1 MRNVV
6 FLKWDF
12 NFSELSK
19 QSPFEKSYFSPDFLF
34 PLKFPSSS
42 LWIPVKE
49 HCQVEFFNI
58 FTFCLQLNFAINN
71 KPSNSISID
80 VLSTLKCFILF
91 KMVERQKFKLLT
103 FQKVFPSDPSKGV
116 CWILWKANLNPI
128 MPTYNTLLLSS
139 SSGKKNFTVKV
150 RHSVRRRSYTWLPQV
165 P

>member
-1 MRNVV
+1 MMNVV

-80 VLSTLKCFILF
+80 VLSTLKCFVLF

-116 CWILWKANLNPI
+116 CWILWKAKSHHANI
-128 MPTYNTLLLSS
+128 QHSFVIVIIRKNTFGCYHNNSKY
-139 SSGKKNFTVKV
+139 SG
-150 RHSVRRRSYTWLPQV
+150 
-165 P
+165 

>member
-1 MRNVV
+1 MMNVV

-80 VLSTLKCFILF
+80 VLSTLKCFVLF
-91 KMVERQKFKLLT
+91 KMLERQKFKLLT
-103 FQKVFPSDPSKGV
+103 FQKVFAG
-116 CWILWKANLNPI
+116 
-128 MPTYNTLLLSS
+128 YF
-139 SSGKKNFTVKV
+139 GK
-150 RHSVRRRSYTWLPQV
+150 LI
-165 P
+165 